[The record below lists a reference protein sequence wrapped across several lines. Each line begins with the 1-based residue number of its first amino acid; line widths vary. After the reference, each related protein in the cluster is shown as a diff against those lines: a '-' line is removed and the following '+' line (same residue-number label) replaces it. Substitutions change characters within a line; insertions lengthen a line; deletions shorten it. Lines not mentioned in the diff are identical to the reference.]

1 MTTHN
6 TRRSPPVLT
15 LIVALMAMVLS
26 CGGADEASTF
36 QFAELSV
43 EASEPQY
50 VENTEDGSSSDQ
62 FSDGPGRLLEYQGPA
77 GAAGAAGAAGPP
89 GTDGPSDDGTLR
101 VARAATAAPSAAPT
115 AAPAPTPSQPKAVPA
130 SGDPGQVRVSDSSQ
144 GQTARQLIVE
154 SWFGLEVDDIDAAVR
169 HVETIATQWGGWLES
184 AEIIG
189 EAGYRSASIRL
200 RVPADR
206 LENALHALRGLGRVA
221 DEGVS
226 STDVTERL
234 IDNEARLSAWHAQ
247 EERLVTLLEN
257 APTVEDIIRIEE
269 RIAQVRSDIERVEA
283 TQRNLTDRVT
293 TSLITVNL
301 RLPAQFAADP
311 PHGVLHL
318 SVGDP
323 SATADAI
330 TARVASLGGYLGEK
344 REYEEN
350 RGRVVDLVVF
360 VRSADLAQ
368 LMDYAATLGSPS
380 GRQLNSVGPS
390 PINGVPNARLTLG
403 IRSNVDLYASL
414 SLSTAHPM
422 DVAGQIR
429 DQAVSQGGFV
439 EHWNESRR
447 DERQHVSMELV
458 VKASDLRTIMDFGAG
473 LGDIEGWEY
482 NAAGENPAVDA
493 PSARLAV
500 SVSSEEKLPD
510 VWIIAV
516 VLAVVIVGICA
527 AVVALLLYRRRR
539 TNPAGAVQM
548 LETDATG

>member
-6 TRRSPPVLT
+6 IRRGSPVVV
-15 LIVALMAMVLS
+15 LIVGLMVMALS
-26 CGGADEASTF
+26 CGGSAAEAPDPQWAETTADSF
-36 QFAELSV
+36 
-43 EASEPQY
+43 
-50 VENTEDGSSSDQ
+50 SSDQ
-62 FSDGPGRLLEYQGPA
+62 SASGQGRLLGQGSAGAKGPA
-77 GAAGAAGAAGPP
+77 GAP
-89 GTDGPSDDGTLR
+89 GPSDDREVRESAPAAT
-101 VARAATAAPSAAPT
+101 RAPYATAAPTAVAA
-115 AAPAPTPSQPKAVPA
+115 QPKAVPISGEAVPISGELEGA
-130 SGDPGQVRVSDSSQ
+130 SVSDSSLNQ
-144 GQTARQLIVE
+144 SARQLIVE
-154 SWFGLEVDDIDAAVR
+154 SWVGLEVDDIDAAVR
-169 HVETIATQWGGWLES
+169 HVETIAAQRGGWVES
-184 AEIIG
+184 AEIYG
-189 EAGYRSASIRL
+189 EAGYRSASVQL
-200 RVPADR
+200 RVPADH
-206 LENALHALRGLGRVA
+206 LDNVLDTLRGLGRVT

-247 EERLVTLLEN
+247 EARLVTLLEN
-257 APTVEDIIRIEE
+257 APTVEEIIQIEQ
-269 RIAQVRSDIERVEA
+269 RIAEVRSDIEYVEA
-283 TQRNLTDRVT
+283 PQRNLSNRVV

-301 RLPAQFAADP
+301 RLPARFAADP

-330 TARVASLGGYLGEK
+330 TVRVASLRGYVGQK

-350 RGRVVDLVVF
+350 RSRVVDMVVF
-360 VRSADLAQ
+360 VKSADLAQ

-390 PINGVPNARLTLG
+390 VINDVPDARLTLG
-403 IRSNVDLYASL
+403 IRSNVDLGASL
-414 SLSTAHPM
+414 SLSAAQPM
-422 DVAGQIR
+422 DVAEQIR

-439 EHWNESRR
+439 EQWNESRR

-473 LGDIEGWEY
+473 LGEIERWDY
-482 NAAGENPAVDA
+482 NAAGQNPAVDA

-500 SVSSEEKLPD
+500 SVSSGERLAD

-516 VLAVVIVGICA
+516 VLAVVMVGVSA
-527 AVVALLLYRRRR
+527 AVVALLLRRRRR
-539 TNPAGAVQM
+539 TNRAGEVQM

>member
-6 TRRSPPVLT
+6 IRRGSPVVV
-15 LIVALMAMVLS
+15 LIVGLMVMALS
-26 CGGADEASTF
+26 CGGSAAEAPDPQWAETTADSF
-36 QFAELSV
+36 
-43 EASEPQY
+43 
-50 VENTEDGSSSDQ
+50 SSDQ
-62 FSDGPGRLLEYQGPA
+62 SASGQGRLLGQGSAGAKGPA
-77 GAAGAAGAAGPP
+77 GAP
-89 GTDGPSDDGTLR
+89 GPSDDREVRESAPAAT
-101 VARAATAAPSAAPT
+101 RAPYATAAPTAVAA
-115 AAPAPTPSQPKAVPA
+115 QPKAVPISGEAVPISGELEGA
-130 SGDPGQVRVSDSSQ
+130 SVSDSSLNQ
-144 GQTARQLIVE
+144 SARQLIVE
-154 SWFGLEVDDIDAAVR
+154 SWVGLEVDDIDAAVR
-169 HVETIATQWGGWLES
+169 HVETIAAQRGGWVES
-184 AEIIG
+184 AEIYG
-189 EAGYRSASIRL
+189 EAGYRSASVQL
-200 RVPADR
+200 RVPADH
-206 LENALHALRGLGRVA
+206 LDNVLDTLRGLGRVT

-247 EERLVTLLEN
+247 EARLVTLLEN
-257 APTVEDIIRIEE
+257 APTVEEIIQIEQ
-269 RIAQVRSDIERVEA
+269 RIAEVRSDIEYVEA
-283 TQRNLTDRVT
+283 TQRNLSNRVA

-301 RLPAQFAADP
+301 RLPARFAADP

-330 TARVASLGGYLGEK
+330 TVRVASLRGYVGQK

-350 RGRVVDLVVF
+350 RSRVVDMVVF
-360 VRSADLAQ
+360 VKSADLAQ

-390 PINGVPNARLTLG
+390 AINDVPDARLTLG
-403 IRSNVDLYASL
+403 IRSNVDLGASL
-414 SLSTAHPM
+414 SLSAAQPM
-422 DVAGQIR
+422 DVAEQIR

-439 EHWNESRR
+439 EQWNESRR

-473 LGDIEGWEY
+473 LGEIERWDY
-482 NAAGENPAVDA
+482 NAAGQNPAVDA

-500 SVSSEEKLPD
+500 SVSSGERLAD

-516 VLAVVIVGICA
+516 VLAVVMVGVSA
-527 AVVALLLYRRRR
+527 AVVALLLRRRRR
-539 TNPAGAVQM
+539 TNRAGEVQM